1 MPQQTQCVQCT
12 NVDHDSKFCQQHVV
26 SPLVPEKWRLSNDN
40 KEGSIRQPHC
50 IFRGPPSTFLVCN
63 KSEVYRIRL
72 HYPVQLKFVAGTFEM
87 VSCIAYNNSILI
99 IRHLEMGQVSF
110 YDYLSILTSK
120 FPGQKEELK
129 TFFAERN
136 VDPKAG
142 VKELKSKAKDYII
155 STTTVIMMTL

>member
-1 MPQQTQCVQCT
+1 
-12 NVDHDSKFCQQHVV
+12 
-26 SPLVPEKWRLSNDN
+26 
-40 KEGSIRQPHC
+40 
-50 IFRGPPSTFLVCN
+50 
-63 KSEVYRIRL
+63 
-72 HYPVQLKFVAGTFEM
+72 M